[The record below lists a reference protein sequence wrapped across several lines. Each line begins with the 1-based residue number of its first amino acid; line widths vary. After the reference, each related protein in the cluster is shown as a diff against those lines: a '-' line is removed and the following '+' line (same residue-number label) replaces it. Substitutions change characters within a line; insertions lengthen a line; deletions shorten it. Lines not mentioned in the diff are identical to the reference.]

1 MLPTV
6 PTRESGLRLRSNE
19 TQRQRVACGAGVVR
33 DAAAMQYAVPWR
45 MVERSAGRCMG
56 RAHRQ
61 GLC

>member
-6 PTRESGLRLRSNE
+6 PTRESWLRLRNNE
-19 TQRQRVACGAGVVR
+19 TQRQRVACGVGVVH
-33 DAAAMQYAVPWR
+33 DAAAMQHAGSLR
-45 MVERSAGRCMG
+45 MVERSAGRCMD